1 MELARKSRLA
11 PPVYGNGDRQELMQ
25 DMHRHM
31 LGLEVISLPLV
42 HWLGR
47 AQGERLGLAICCCLL
62 NAYLSSY
69 LLRQVDRNCES

>member
-31 LGLEVISLPLV
+31 LGLEVIALPLV
-42 HWLGR
+42 H
-47 AQGERLGLAICCCLL
+47 
-62 NAYLSSY
+62 
-69 LLRQVDRNCES
+69 